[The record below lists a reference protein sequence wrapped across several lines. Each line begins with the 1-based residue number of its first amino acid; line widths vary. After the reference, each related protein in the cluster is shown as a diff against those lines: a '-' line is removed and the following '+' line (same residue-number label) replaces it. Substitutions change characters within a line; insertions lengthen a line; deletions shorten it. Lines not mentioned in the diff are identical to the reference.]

1 MTFGLQNSSG
11 AEVFRNDFTLEN
23 GKDYVTLLSNQY
35 VANFYSIDK
44 PSKIVMYLFD
54 EDKQW
59 SERYEKNINV

>member
-1 MTFGLQNSSG
+1 
-11 AEVFRNDFTLEN
+11 LEN
-23 GKDYVTLLSNQY
+23 GKEYVTLLSNQY